1 MDTPSGTELIDE
13 YIAAFPTEVQRVLCT
28 VRATV
33 RAAAPD
39 AVERISYR
47 MPAFFQD
54 GVVVYFAAFKKHI
67 GMFPPVADPVVR
79 ARASR
84 YAGPKGN
91 LQFPLSE
98 PMPLALITEGRPRQA
113 DGKPRASGQQACG
126 RHGEE
131 GEAEGRPLTRR

>member
-1 MDTPSGTELIDE
+1 MDTASGTELIDE
-13 YIAAFPTEVQRVLCT
+13 YIAAFPADVQRVLCT

-54 GVVVYFAAFKKHI
+54 GVIVYFAAFKQHI
-67 GMFPPVADPVVR
+67 GMFPPVADPAVQAKV
-79 ARASR
+79 AR

-91 LQFPLSE
+91 LQFPLGE
-98 PMPLALITEGRPRQA
+98 PMPLELIAEVV
-113 DGKPRASGQQACG
+113 RARLKDNLARAASKS
-126 RHGEE
+126 
-131 GEAEGRPLTRR
+131 AEVPAKKARTKAVR